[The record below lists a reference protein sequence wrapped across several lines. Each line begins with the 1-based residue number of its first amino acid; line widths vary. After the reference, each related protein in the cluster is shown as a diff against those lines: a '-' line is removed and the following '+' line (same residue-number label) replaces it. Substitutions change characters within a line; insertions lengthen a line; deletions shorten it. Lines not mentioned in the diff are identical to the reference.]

1 MLRNPACAGHAVFG
15 KTQAVHE
22 PARLAGRTVPRHV
35 RVQDRPRDER
45 THIPVPALADEET
58 SGRVQQRPAASKRF
72 ASRNSKVPH
81 IAHWLPLGLA
91 HVTAAPGI
99 SHLGQHHPRSSYTR
113 GMSALREEL
122 HHLVDQLPEDR
133 LAPVLQL
140 IRGDGRKTRAV
151 ATLEAVR
158 ARMSGV
164 TGVDE
169 ELSRLRDGD
178 RG

>member
-1 MLRNPACAGHAVFG
+1 VASQAHAIDEALGGLAEASSCRHAG
-15 KTQAVHE
+15 E
-22 PARLAGRTVPRHV
+22 LAR
-35 RVQDRPRDER
+35 
-45 THIPVPALADEET
+45 
-58 SGRVQQRPAASKRF
+58 
-72 ASRNSKVPH
+72 
-81 IAHWLPLGLA
+81 WLPQGST

-99 SHLGQHHPRSSYTR
+99 AHLGQHHPRSSYTR
-113 GMSALREEL
+113 GMSAMREEL
-122 HHLVDQLPEDR
+122 HHLVDQLPEER

-140 IRGDGRKTRAV
+140 IRGDGRRARAV

-164 TGVDE
+164 TGIDE